1 MPARRARSALRR
13 VPFLAL
19 LAWPGIA
26 RAESF
31 LNPAGPVAALQYQHL
46 LVVTAITLVVVIPV
60 FVLTP
65 WLVHRYRYGRRMPS
79 YRPGWD
85 MSKLFEWLSWSVPVV
100 VVVVLGVLLWIRTH
114 QLDPYAPVH
123 GASGTPYEVE
133 VIGYDWKWLFI
144 YPEEGVASVGELAF
158 PADRPLKLSLTSQ
171 TVMQSFFIPRL
182 GGQIYAM
189 NRMRTELNLA
199 ADKPGA
205 FGGRNTQYNGRGFA
219 MQSFTA
225 RAMSD
230 TDFAAWVEAARS
242 EGVPFDDAAR
252 EALESEGTKLD
263 LRHALGMEDGT
274 VVHFASAPETLF
286 RETAGL
292 EEHHQ

>member
-1 MPARRARSALRR
+1 MPARRARSALCR

-19 LAWPGIA
+19 LACPGGV

-114 QLDPYAPVH
+114 QLDP
-123 GASGTPYEVE
+123 
-133 VIGYDWKWLFI
+133 
-144 YPEEGVASVGELAF
+144 
-158 PADRPLKLSLTSQ
+158 
-171 TVMQSFFIPRL
+171 
-182 GGQIYAM
+182 
-189 NRMRTELNLA
+189 
-199 ADKPGA
+199 
-205 FGGRNTQYNGRGFA
+205 
-219 MQSFTA
+219 
-225 RAMSD
+225 
-230 TDFAAWVEAARS
+230 
-242 EGVPFDDAAR
+242 
-252 EALESEGTKLD
+252 
-263 LRHALGMEDGT
+263 
-274 VVHFASAPETLF
+274 
-286 RETAGL
+286 
-292 EEHHQ
+292 